1 MIIICERG
9 RRQPRALEC
18 DSEALLRSP
27 LALPQASADRKIAP
41 SFINSGKTS
50 QTSLSKTGKTN
61 FHQMNLCMK
70 TAKLATWQNSEIH
83 EGLIML
89 KMLRL

>member
-1 MIIICERG
+1 LIMIIICDRG

-18 DSEALLRSP
+18 DSEALLR
-27 LALPQASADRKIAP
+27 SADRKIAP